1 MPLKRRAGRAAS
13 REESPLSDNE
23 QGAGQ
28 MIKIGICDDE
38 KIFREQVKKLLE
50 QFLEKAGIQYEL
62 YEYESG
68 IDFLEQRE
76 EIQLLILDIEMAGM
90 SGIQLKDVLQR
101 TDDVRII
108 FATSH
113 VEGMSEA
120 FGKNVYGFLE
130 KPVDADKLE
139 KYLARVC
146 DDLEEERVLVVK
158 STQGEMAVK
167 EKDILYFVSDH
178 KYSRMVGKDGD
189 FFCDMGLQQLEEV
202 LGKKS
207 FFRCHKSYLVNLCN
221 VSDVNQSIR
230 MKNGES
236 IPVSR
241 RKTKELKEAY
251 LDYIVRKAR

>member
-1 MPLKRRAGRAAS
+1 
-13 REESPLSDNE
+13 
-23 QGAGQ
+23 

-50 QFLEKAGIQYEL
+50 QFLEKAGIKYEL

-76 EIQLLILDIEMAGM
+76 EIQLLILDIEMEGM

-101 TDDVRII
+101 TDDVKII
-108 FATSH
+108 FVTSH

-139 KYLARVC
+139 KYLARIC
-146 DDLEEERVLVVK
+146 DDLKEERIVVVK
-158 STQGEMAVK
+158 GVQGEIAVK
-167 EKDILYFVSDH
+167 EKDIFYFVSDN
-178 KYSRMVGKDGD
+178 KYSRMVGKDGKS
-189 FFCDMGLQQLEEV
+189 FCDMGLQQLEEA
-202 LGKKS
+202 LGEKS
-207 FFRCHKSYLVNLCN
+207 FFRCHKSYLVNLGN
-221 VSDVNQSIR
+221 IADIKQGIR
-230 MKNGES
+230 LKNGES

-241 RKTKELKEAY
+241 RKVKELKDAY
-251 LDYIVRKAR
+251 RDYIVRKAR